1 MRTHQCKHH
10 QLIGKETEVQRSK
23 LAQFETIAEL
33 KLGCRFGPV
42 IKRFC
47 MEEELIEKP
56 KTLGIMFILMK
67 LNLSDTQ
74 LMKLAIA
81 DVLVL
86 CVDSCKLISA
96 VSREIYSVHLGD
108 PSY

>member
-1 MRTHQCKHH
+1 
-10 QLIGKETEVQRSK
+10 
-23 LAQFETIAEL
+23 
-33 KLGCRFGPV
+33 
-42 IKRFC
+42 
-47 MEEELIEKP
+47 
-56 KTLGIMFILMK
+56 MFILMK